1 MFSRLPKT
9 PQQLL
14 SAQRWKTRVVF
25 WSGAVAIGLASA
37 GFAKAAAYV
46 DHLFHEEVVSRSIWL
61 PLIVT
66 PVGLV
71 LVAWITRNYLRGTEG
86 SGIPQAIAAL
96 QSRHEPHRGALL
108 SFRIAIGKI
117 VLTLIGLIS
126 GASIGRE
133 GTTVHVG
140 AAIMFSIGRF
150 AHFPRHDIERGL
162 ILAGSAAG
170 ISAAFNTPL
179 AGILFAIEEMSKSF
193 EEQTS
198 GTLLVAVMIS
208 GVMALAVLGNYSYF
222 GTAEATMGQLY
233 DWIAVPVVGVAGGA
247 LGGLMGQILVTGNRR
262 LRPVMATHPLLVAAA
277 CGLVVA
283 VAGVLSGGSVFG
295 TGYDAAKH
303 IIDGGQSSYAY
314 PFLKMLATVASYLSG
329 IPGGIFAPS
338 LSAGAGLGNVLS
350 PILPGV
356 APTIV
361 VILAMV
367 AFFSGVVGTPI
378 TAFVIV
384 MEMTSNQTMLL
395 PLMATSFIAFG
406 VSRIIN
412 PQPIYHALAEAFF
425 WQPSPED
432 SVKAEKSDGQSAKV
446 DNPPEG
452 TDIQQE
458 KKGDD

>member
-133 GTTVHVG
+133 GPTVHVG

-329 IPGGIFAPS
+329 IPGIFAPS

>member
-1 MFSRLPKT
+1 
-9 PQQLL
+9 
-14 SAQRWKTRVVF
+14 
-25 WSGAVAIGLASA
+25 VAIGLASA

-46 DHLFHEEVVSRSIWL
+46 DDFFHKNIAHASWIPFVETPVPWL
-61 PLIVT
+61 PVIIT
-66 PVGLV
+66 PLGLV
-71 LVAWITRNYLRGTEG
+71 LVAWITNRYLRGAEG

-108 SFRIAIGKI
+108 SFKIAFGKI
-117 VLTLIGLIS
+117 LMTLIGLLS

-133 GTTVHVG
+133 GPTVHVG
-140 AAIMFSIGRF
+140 AAIMYSIGRF
-150 AHFPRHDIERGL
+150 AHFPRHDVERGL

-170 ISAAFNTPL
+170 IAAAFNTPL

-198 GTLLVAVMIS
+198 GTLLVTVVIA

-222 GTAEATMGQLY
+222 GTAEVTMGQLY
-233 DWIAVPVVGVAGGA
+233 DWIAVPVAGVAGGA
-247 LGGLMGQILVTGNRR
+247 LGGILAQVLVAGNRR
-262 LRPVMATHPLLVAAA
+262 LRPLMITHPLRIAAA

-283 VAGVLSGGSVFG
+283 VAGILSGGSVFG
-295 TGYDAAKH
+295 TGYEEAKH
-303 IIDGGQSSYAY
+303 IIGGGQSSYAY
-314 PFLKMLATVASYLSG
+314 PFLKMVATAASYLSG

-350 PILPGV
+350 PLLPGV

-361 VILAMV
+361 VLLAMV
-367 AFFSGVVGTPI
+367 AFFSGVVRTPI

-425 WQPSPED
+425 WQPPQSED
-432 SVKAEKSDGQSAKV
+432 SGQGKKSDVTPGEV
-446 DNPPEG
+446 DNLS
-452 TDIQQE
+452 
-458 KKGDD
+458 GDTKSNDMDRKQ

>member
-9 PQQLL
+9 HQQLL

-25 WSGAVAIGLASA
+25 WSGAVAIGVASA
-37 GFAKAAAYV
+37 GFAKAAAFV
-46 DHLFHEEVVSRSIWL
+46 DHLFLDEVARYFWL

-66 PVGLV
+66 PAGLV
-71 LVAWITRNYLRGTEG
+71 AVNWITRRYLRGAEG

-117 VLTLIGLIS
+117 LLTLIGLIS

-133 GTTVHVG
+133 GPTVHVG
-140 AAIMFSIGRF
+140 AAIMYSIGRF
-150 AHFPRHDIERGL
+150 AHFPRHDVERGL

-170 ISAAFNTPL
+170 IAAAFNTPL

-198 GTLLVAVMIS
+198 GTLLVTVVLA
-208 GVMALAVLGNYSYF
+208 GVMALAILGNYSYF
-222 GTAEATMGQLY
+222 GTTEATLTNLY
-233 DWIAVPVVGVAGGA
+233 DWIAVPVAGVAGGA
-247 LGGLMGQILVTGNRR
+247 LGGIFAQILVSGNRR
-262 LRPVMATHPLLVAAA
+262 LRPLMMTHPLLVAAA

-283 VAGVLSGGSVFG
+283 VAGVLSGGTVYG
-295 TGYDAAKH
+295 TGYEEARH
-303 IIDGGQSSYAY
+303 IIDGGDSNFAY
-314 PFLKMLATVASYLSG
+314 PFLKIIATAASYLSG

-350 PILPGV
+350 QMLPGV
-356 APTIV
+356 PATAV
-361 VILAMV
+361 VILGMV
-367 AFFSGVVGTPI
+367 AFFSGVVRTPI

-425 WQPSPED
+425 WQPPPADEAAVAAGPVESAP
-432 SVKAEKSDGQSAKV
+432 AADGNQ
-446 DNPPEG
+446 NQ
-452 TDIQQE
+452 TDTDE
-458 KKGDD
+458 AGDGK